1 MCGLGCPPWG
11 DLYSRRGPHF
21 RARPRSL
28 HSRRLVSKA
37 DSCSHPHSPPPDR
50 GQEAGSEA
58 RGDPLRAEAAAQSGL
73 WPSARGSSG
82 TACRKRGRLPHGVPE
97 RSAETPS
104 APGALTVSSPCA
116 TRSTGLINDFVGDP
130 SASRRPHFPLCLMVQ
145 PPREKPHLLTPNHHH
160 GKGVIKPGPGEASRK
175 EEQRLSPAAWVPPPR
190 SGTGVTAVR
199 DPSSRIPFEGVRRRA
214 WRTQVH
220 QLIKAG
226 SDVGDTGPPPRAT
239 AGTRG
244 PARCHGPGHGART
257 MRSHTGGAPAV
268 SDVKR
273 NEGPRPLHPPQTW
286 HPPRLRQGTGIRNLP
301 LNNLTR
307 PSPPSPF

>member
-50 GQEAGSEA
+50 RQEAGSEA
-58 RGDPLRAEAAAQSGL
+58 RGDPLRAEAAARSGL

-104 APGALTVSSPCA
+104 PPGALTVSSPCA
-116 TRSTGLINDFVGDP
+116 TRSTGLINDFAGDP
-130 SASRRPHFPLCLMVQ
+130 SASRRPHFPLCLTVQ

-160 GKGVIKPGPGEASRK
+160 GKGVIKPGPREASRK
-175 EEQRLSPAAWVPPPR
+175 EEQRLSPAAWVPPHGAAQGSPR
-190 SGTGVTAVR
+190 FVT
-199 DPSSRIPFEGVRRRA
+199 
-214 WRTQVH
+214 
-220 QLIKAG
+220 
-226 SDVGDTGPPPRAT
+226 PPRASLLKASGEERGAHRFT
-239 AGTRG
+239 SSSRLEAMSGTPGHLLEPQLVHEGPPGATVQVTG
-244 PARCHGPGHGART
+244 PAQCEATPAGPQ
-257 MRSHTGGAPAV
+257 
-268 SDVKR
+268 
-273 NEGPRPLHPPQTW
+273 LCQT
-286 HPPRLRQGTGIRNLP
+286 
-301 LNNLTR
+301 
-307 PSPPSPF
+307 